1 MPKSVLVEN
10 RLYLK
15 FKFNSQVTGVKSDIA
30 ESQPALLCTQ
40 EVIDIA
46 PSTTQQEEKKRQ
58 GSDDLEFEMS
68 NPQEIW
74 SNGKA
79 NRRTKERKI
88 SFVIEKV
95 SMWRKLYNGI
105 PGKEQKLI
113 RYSLEDSAKK
123 VGISKK
129 SLDDYLLQLRYGK
142 KYDFDFNKHQD
153 DKIGIL

>member
-1 MPKSVLVEN
+1 
-10 RLYLK
+10 
-15 FKFNSQVTGVKSDIA
+15 
-30 ESQPALLCTQ
+30 
-40 EVIDIA
+40 
-46 PSTTQQEEKKRQ
+46 
-58 GSDDLEFEMS
+58 MS